1 MDRRVR
7 SGLPDN
13 RVHRDPKAPR
23 EMMETVLVLKEIREI
38 PGRRGTTDQQD
49 QRVPWDPKEFRV
61 LREKRGHLGHKD
73 LKVHEAMPG
82 HRGTPEKGATRA
94 LTDHPGQMD
103 QQGLTVR
110 QVRLVLLDRLDPP
123 VHVVIGK

>member
-73 LKVHEAMPG
+73 LKVHEVMPG

-94 LTDHPGQMD
+94 QTDHPEKPATQEMMGRKVQM
-103 QQGLTVR
+103 
-110 QVRLVLLDRLDPP
+110 VLLDRLDPP